1 MLSSSL
7 SGRCGP
13 PERPARGPLVAHATA
28 TAHAGRLPLTGILPT
43 SLSCKCLRL
52 VVCAALL
59 AAAQTARAQEASEPP
74 PVPKLQEAA
83 SDAGGTYEKITMTEA
98 VHRALLRNPS
108 AQVAALEIDRADA
121 LLKETR
127 SASLPYLTAN
137 GGYTRLDNYRRLGT
151 NTIAA
156 KNQLSAN
163 LTLAVPLLAPQR
175 WVQWS
180 QGKANVST
188 AEASNRD
195 VSRTVALAVARAYLA
210 VVSQKRVVEINARAL
225 ATDHAHY
232 DYTHIRLVGGVGNR
246 VDDVRAAQQVASDE
260 AQLETSYTGLAR
272 AREALAVLVGEAQ
285 PMDVYDDVAL
295 ASSSADPEAA
305 IAQRQ
310 DIAAAKAR
318 VRLAEKVK
326 RESWADYTP
335 SLVGQFI
342 PFYQNPPSIS
352 TPETGWQALVV
363 LSFPLVEGGLRRG
376 QSQERAALVA
386 EARSQYDG
394 LLRQTR
400 SDIRVA
406 VEEIRRADQAMKSAA
421 SAASLGREAL
431 DLANRAY
438 RAGATTNLEV
448 IDAERRAR
456 DADTAA
462 VIAEDNVRQARLDLL
477 AAAGQF
483 P

>member
-1 MLSSSL
+1 VLS
-7 SGRCGP
+7 RC
-13 PERPARGPLVAHATA
+13 LDL
-28 TAHAGRLPLTGILPT
+28 AGL
-43 SLSCKCLRL
+43 
-52 VVCAALL
+52 AALL
-59 AAAQTARAQEASEPP
+59 ALAQTARAQEASEPP
-74 PVPKLQEAA
+74 PVPTLQNVA
-83 SDAGGTYEKITMTEA
+83 SDTGSAYQKITMTEA

-127 SASLPYLTAN
+127 SSSLPFLTAN
-137 GGYTRLDNYRRLGT
+137 ATYTRLDNDRLLSGRT
-151 NTIAA
+151 LAA

-175 WVQWS
+175 WAQWS
-180 QGKANVST
+180 QATANLKT
-188 AEASNRD
+188 AEASNQD
-195 VSRTVALAVARAYLA
+195 VSRTLALAVARAYLA
-210 VVSQKRVVEINARAL
+210 VVSQKRVVDINARAL
-225 ATDHAHY
+225 STDRAHY
-232 DYTHIRLVGGVGNR
+232 DYTHTRLVGGVGNR

-272 AREALAVLVGEAQ
+272 SREALAVLVGEAQ
-285 PMDVYDDVAL
+285 PVDVYDDVAL
-295 ASSSADPEAA
+295 ASTSTDPEAA

-310 DIAAAKAR
+310 DVAAAKAR
-318 VRLAEKVK
+318 LQVAEKVK
-326 RESWADYTP
+326 SESWTDYTP

-342 PFYQNPPSIS
+342 PFYQNPSS
-352 TPETGWQALVV
+352 LTTPETGWQALLV

-376 QSQERAALVA
+376 QSRERAALVA
-386 EARSQYDG
+386 EARSQYEG

-406 VEEIRRADQAMKSAA
+406 VEEIRRADQAAQSAA
-421 SAASLGREAL
+421 RAAKLAREAL
-431 DLANRAY
+431 GLADLAY

-462 VIAEDNVRQARLDLL
+462 VIADDNARQARLDLL